1 MGGGLE
7 VLGPGGVPAD
17 RAAEPQGEPG
27 DQDLLGVEVRLGA
40 EAAADLGGDGP
51 DAFLGDSQDARHARL
66 HPMRGLGGGPHRD
79 PVAVHPGGDRPR
91 FHGAWDQAL
100 DPEVERHLDLTLRG
114 LGRALGMEFP
124 DEGSVPCHLGIEELR
139 ALGARRPGVAGS
151 GEVPVVHE
159 DQRGGVGRLF
169 GRLGDHR
176 HHRIADREDLAVGE
190 RPPRRQ
196 VEFGERAGVRRPGH
210 GEGLF
215 QRRQDVRR
223 GEDPDDA
230 RRGGGFLAIDLDDLG
245 VRIGTADDREM
256 EGAGKRDV
264 RGVMRL
270 TGDEPRV
277 FPPSH
282 PIADG
287 LGSDCQAVTASEGE
301 RF

>member
-1 MGGGLE
+1 
-7 VLGPGGVPAD
+7 
-17 RAAEPQGEPG
+17 
-27 DQDLLGVEVRLGA
+27 
-40 EAAADLGGDGP
+40 
-51 DAFLGDSQDARHARL
+51 
-66 HPMRGLGGGPHRD
+66 MRGLGGGPHGD
-79 PVAVHPGGDRPR
+79 PVAIDPGRD
-91 FHGAWDQAL
+91 GARLHRARDEAL
-100 DPEVERHLDLTLRG
+100 DPEVERDLDFPRRGLRG
-114 LGRALGMEFP
+114 AFGMEFP
-124 DEGSVPCHLGIEELR
+124 HEGPVSLDVGVKLARPVGP
-139 ALGARRPGVAGS
+139 RRPRISGS
-151 GEVPVVHE
+151 GQIPVVDE
-159 DQRGGVGRLF
+159 NEPRRVGRLF
-169 GRLGDHR
+169 GCLGDHR
-176 HHRIADREDLAVGE
+176 DHRIAHRERFLVGE
-190 RPPRRQ
+190 RPAGGK

-230 RRGGGFLAIDLDDLG
+230 RRGGGFLAVDFDDLG

-270 TGDEPRV
+270 TGDEPGV